1 MSGPFNGMITAC
13 ITPFAKDGTI
23 DYGTWRR
30 LIDRQ
35 IRAGAD
41 GLVIFGT
48 AGEAPTITPSE
59 YLEALERVVDMVGGR
74 VPVLAGAGGNDTRRA
89 VTQAKAVAETGIDG
103 LLVTCPYYSKPP
115 QHALVNHYR
124 AIADAV
130 ALPQLVYN
138 IKGRTGVNIDP
149 DTLFRM
155 AEHENIVGVKEASD
169 DMDQFMTVAGAAPD
183 GFSVLAGS
191 DHVAYPVIAFG
202 GHGVICTVSNIIPAD
217 FKALVTAALEG
228 NRVLAARKH
237 ALLLPLMKACFIE
250 NNPMAIKTMMALAGE
265 IEEVFRPPLCSMLPE
280 NREVLRSILQR
291 FALLPGTVA
300 AA

>member
-1 MSGPFNGMITAC
+1 MSGPFGGMLTAC

-23 DYGTWRR
+23 DYGTWRK
-30 LIDRQ
+30 LLERQ
-35 IRAGAD
+35 IQSGAD

-59 YLEALERVVDMVGGR
+59 YLEALERVVEIVGGR
-74 VPVLAGAGGNDTRRA
+74 VPVLAGAGGNDTRRS
-89 VTQAKAVAETGIDG
+89 VTQAKAAAETGVDG

-115 QHALVNHYR
+115 QHALLDHYR

-138 IKGRTGVNIDP
+138 IKGRTGVNIEP

-169 DMDQFMTVAGAAPD
+169 DMDQFMTVAGAAPE

-191 DHVAYPVIAFG
+191 DHVAYPVISFG
-202 GHGVICTVSNIIPAD
+202 GHGVVCTVSNIVPAD
-217 FKALVTAALEG
+217 FKALVKAALEG
-228 NRVLAARKH
+228 NRTLASRKH

-250 NNPMAIKTMMALAGE
+250 NNPMAIKTMLALTGE
-265 IEEVFRPPLCSMLPE
+265 IEEVFRPPLCPMLPE
-280 NREVLRSILQR
+280 NREALRSILQR
-291 FALLPGTVA
+291 FALLPDTVVA
-300 AA
+300 A